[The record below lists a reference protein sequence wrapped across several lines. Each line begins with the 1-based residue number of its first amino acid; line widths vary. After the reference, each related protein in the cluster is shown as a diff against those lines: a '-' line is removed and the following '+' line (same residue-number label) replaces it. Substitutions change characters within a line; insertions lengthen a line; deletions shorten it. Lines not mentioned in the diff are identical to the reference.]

1 MFGLM
6 LLCVAWVA
14 TMIPIFL
21 TTISDTIS
29 QFFLRHV
36 HFLVSY
42 WLAAFTVGGLGII
55 ALLLQFIEWLLSLI
69 F

>member
-14 TMIPIFL
+14 TIIPVFL
-21 TTISDTIS
+21 ITISDTIA
-29 QFFLRHV
+29 QFFLRHAY
-36 HFLVSY
+36 FLVSY
-42 WLAAFTVGGLGII
+42 WLATFTVGGLGII
-55 ALLLQFIEWLLSLI
+55 VLLLQFIEWLLNLI